1 MVEYKSY
8 SNLPFCQKEILRYAG
23 CKTEEATILAL
34 LDSCIQEVQS
44 QLRYQIC
51 YRELPLSLNEDL
63 CDFKLF
69 CVQSKKLASHL
80 KDCSTIILMA
90 ATIGIGI
97 DRLITKY
104 SRLAPSRALMFQAI
118 GAAQIETLCDTFCQ
132 ELEQKSEKKAM
143 SRFSPGYADLSLQ
156 TQKDIFAVLNCEKK
170 IGLTLNS
177 SMLMSPTKSVTAFV
191 GLTDHACK
199 VSHHSCETCNQK
211 DCLFKRGAL

>member
-8 SNLPFCQKEILRYAG
+8 PKLPFCQKEILRYAG
-23 CKTEEATILAL
+23 CKTAENTVLTL
-34 LDSCIQEVQS
+34 LNSCIQEVQD

-51 YRELPLSLNEDL
+51 YRELPLSLREDL
-63 CDFKLF
+63 CDFNLF
-69 CVQSKKLASHL
+69 CVQSQKLASHL
-80 KDCSTIILMA
+80 KDCSSVILMA

-97 DRLITKY
+97 DRLITRY

-118 GAAQIETLCDTFCQ
+118 GAAQIETLCDTFCK
-132 ELEQKSEKKAM
+132 ELEQKTGKQTM

-156 TQKDIFAVLNCEKK
+156 TQTDVFAVLNCEKK

-177 SMLMSPTKSVTAFV
+177 SMLMSPSKSVTAFV
-191 GLTDHACK
+191 GLTDSACAIT
-199 VSHHSCETCNQK
+199 HHSCESCNQK